1 MSIGGIA
8 LDAHWWWLVTAL
20 LLGIAEILVPGFF
33 LIWLAAAAA
42 LVGILTFVTGIS
54 AVAQACLFAVA
65 AVAAV
70 YAARRWMEAN
80 PKASSDPML
89 NDRVARMIGET
100 VTVVEPILGGSGRV
114 KVGDGVWNASG
125 PDTPAGAQ
133 VRITGAHSTT
143 LTVEPL

>member
-1 MSIGGIA
+1 MSIGGLT

-33 LIWLAAAAA
+33 LIWLAAAGA

-70 YAARRWMEAN
+70 YAARRWMAAN

-89 NDRVARMIGET
+89 NDRIARMIGET
-100 VTVVEPILGGSGRV
+100 VIVVEPILGGSGRV

>member
-1 MSIGGIA
+1 MSVAGITLEA
-8 LDAHWWWLVTAL
+8 YWWWLVAAL

-33 LIWLAAAAA
+33 LIWLAAAAV
-42 LVGILTFVTGIS
+42 LVGVVTFLLGIP

-70 YAARRWMEAN
+70 YGARRWMADN
-80 PKASSDPML
+80 PKPSSDPLL
-89 NDRVARMIGET
+89 NDRIARMIGET
-100 VTVVEPILGGSGRV
+100 VTVVEPILGGRGRV

-133 VRITGAHSTT
+133 VRITGAQSTT

>member
-1 MSIGGIA
+1 MTIAGIA
-8 LDAHWWWLVTAL
+8 LDAHWWWLVAAL
-20 LLGIAEILVPGFF
+20 LLGIAEILAPGFF

-42 LVGILTFVTGIS
+42 LVGVVTFALGIS
-54 AVAQACLFAVA
+54 AVVQACLFAVA

-70 YAARRWMEAN
+70 YAARRWMADN
-80 PKASSDPML
+80 PKESSDPML

-100 VTVVEPILGGSGRV
+100 VIVVEPILGGAGRV

-133 VRITGAHSTT
+133 VRITGANSTT